1 MAEKFYKGNGSTKDF
16 AISFPYINQD
26 DVKVSL
32 HTASAVRDGVKNTDY
47 TFLNATTIRTK
58 YTAGTN
64 NDYID
69 SDGDLTNG
77 VKIRIYRDTSTTL
90 NSTFIPG
97 ASIRSTD
104 LNTNFNQSLYYSEE
118 SHGSEV
124 NSTYP
129 FYYKRLATGDLST
142 AADTSVTGA
151 VVFNTTTKEINYY
164 DGSAWVSN
172 PAVSSSGNVTF
183 AGTVTG
189 NAFSGNLTGNVTG
202 NVTGN
207 TSGTAATVT
216 GAAQPAI
223 TSVGTLTGLTVNNV
237 RVGET
242 GANEIDTS
250 SGNLTLD
257 SAGGYVIVDDH
268 LKFTGH
274 LWADDDKHIVLGDA
288 AELEIYYGSSGGSKF
303 ESDGQITIDSNNSIL
318 IKTSGNNGN
327 IEFDPHGSGKVLV
340 TGPLEVT
347 GNITAAGVTGAAVVT
362 SGTSSS
368 DTKVYSAKRAE
379 ELFFNTTTGETIKDG
394 DAFPDNDTTIATTAA
409 INDRIVDLLDDVGGF
424 VPIANETSFPNANP
438 DVNNLD
444 S

>member
-1 MAEKFYKGNGSTKDF
+1 
-16 AISFPYINQD
+16 
-26 DVKVSL
+26 
-32 HTASAVRDGVKNTDY
+32 
-47 TFLNATTIRTK
+47 
-58 YTAGTN
+58 
-64 NDYID
+64 
-69 SDGDLTNG
+69 
-77 VKIRIYRDTSTTL
+77 
-90 NSTFIPG
+90 
-97 ASIRSTD
+97 
-104 LNTNFNQSLYYSEE
+104 
-118 SHGSEV
+118 
-124 NSTYP
+124 
-129 FYYKRLATGDLST
+129 
-142 AADTSVTGA
+142 
-151 VVFNTTTKEINYY
+151 
-164 DGSAWVSN
+164 
-172 PAVSSSGNVTF
+172 
-183 AGTVTG
+183 
-189 NAFSGNLTGNVTG
+189 
-202 NVTGN
+202 TGN

-409 INDRIVDLLDDVGGF
+409 INDRIIDLVDDVGGF
-424 VPIANETSFPNANP
+424 VPLASEATFPATNP
-438 DVNNLD
+438 DVNNGAGTIVSVGVL
-444 S
+444 STSYTPS